1 MEVQVVRAYRKPNY
15 PLNFEL
21 KDELKNRSRL
31 PQRWLA
37 KPLVLT
43 ALATAVMID
52 SGCSSAAYGCDAVAP
67 PNYRA
72 EDDTHD
78 RAVKALKKEAKLNP
92 KQETK
97 AVKKDNRKAELRS
110 FLTWLKQQGII

>member
-1 MEVQVVRAYRKPNY
+1 MEVQVIRAYRKPNY
-15 PLNFEL
+15 PLSFEL
-21 KDELKNRSRL
+21 KAQLKNRSCL
-31 PQRWLA
+31 PKRWLA

-67 PNYRA
+67 PKYRA

-78 RAVKALKKEAKLNP
+78 RAVKALKKEAKP
-92 KQETK
+92 SPQQK
-97 AVKKDNRKAELRS
+97 AKAGKKDNRKAELRS
-110 FLTWLKQQGII
+110 FLSWLKQQGII